1 MKPII
6 KKSWYN
12 MFQNAIFYRKKIY
25 HGAIFCLQTF
35 VKLTGSGRFEPT
47 SLDSAKGWIRAARL
61 ASDCHTGNVRIQ
73 RGRRKGCVALRAVRS
88 ISAGEEL
95 QLWFCEELLAALRIP
110 SYLTPANIQ
119 GMQPN

>member
-1 MKPII
+1 LR
-6 KKSWYN
+6 
-12 MFQNAIFYRKKIY
+12 FIY
-25 HGAIFCLQTF
+25 GLVVVILQTF

-47 SLDSAKGWIRAARL
+47 ALDSAKGWIRAAKL

-73 RGRRKGCVALRAVRS
+73 KGRRKGCVALRAVRS

-95 QLWFCEELLAALRIP
+95 QLWFCEELLAALRVP

-119 GMQPN
+119 GKTHYQLDYAFYLK